1 MAEYKNEP
9 LGVSFELP
17 DRVTVRQQL
26 AYRGAVALASQD
38 NTFAIHWK
46 AAQPL
51 LEKWTCERVPDPAA
65 VDLDEETDAVVA
77 DIVTWTANMAAGHML
92 ALRATPKNS

>member
-1 MAEYKNEP
+1 MAEYKSEA
-9 LGVSFELP
+9 LGVSFEMP

-26 AYRGAVALASQD
+26 AYRGQVALAASD
-38 NTFAIHWK
+38 NTFAVHWK

-51 LEKWTCERVPDPAA
+51 LQNWACEKLPDPAA
-65 VDLDEETDAVVA
+65 VDLDEETDTAVA
-77 DIVTWTANMAAGHML
+77 DIVTWTANTAAGHML